1 LSSIPS
7 RSERT
12 WVEPQSI
19 DLPEELEK
27 LVGGHQLL
35 GESLVRR
42 GLSTYSQ
49 ARAFLDPAFY
59 KPSAPQDIPD
69 LSKAADRL
77 LRAIKQGETIGVWG
91 DFDVDGQTSTTVLVD
106 SLRQLGGN
114 TRYYIPVRARESH
127 GVDLAALQT
136 FIHKGIQVVLTCDT
150 GITAYE
156 AAAYARAQGVDF
168 IITDHHT
175 LPPEL
180 PQAYAAVN
188 PQRLPDGHPSGT
200 LSGVGVAY
208 KLIEELCQQS
218 GRPDIAAHQLDLVAL
233 GTIADLALLRG
244 DARYLV
250 QLGLEKLRSSER
262 LAVRIML
269 ENADM
274 RPESMTEEHI
284 GFILGPRMNAIGR
297 LGDANPM
304 VEFLTTQDLTQARI
318 ISRQLETLNANRKL
332 MCDQVYKAARD
343 QIERSP
349 ALLDDPVLILAHP
362 TWPAGVVGIVASR
375 LVDLYH
381 RPAILICTPTG
392 EVGHGSARSVDG
404 INITAAIRDQSR
416 LLNGFGGHPMAAGL
430 AIDPQNIPDFRRG
443 MAKSITAQ
451 LAGRQ
456 LESKLS
462 IDAFLP
468 LADVHLNLVEQLD
481 RLSPFGSGNPAPILA
496 SRGLTLKDWS
506 YLGRGEEHLLLVLED
521 PQGTLQKVIWWQGD
535 KDGLPPEGRFDL
547 AYSVRAKNFRGQ
559 REIQLEFID
568 ARRDETSPIEI
579 GERQQ
584 IEVVDYRGDP
594 NPQAV
599 LSHIA
604 LEPGLVI
611 WQEGENLSNFPGQ
624 DRSHLTPAANLVLW
638 SIPPGRAV
646 LENGLKTVMP
656 RKIFLFGVTPAVDQP
671 APFLNRLAGLARYA
685 VKTLSGRVQVERL
698 ACATAQREATVWKG
712 LYWLQ
717 ARGVFSL
724 TEMGEGMILVQ
735 EGGLENPAALSIL
748 EAEIKYLLQETAAFR
763 SFFLRS
769 DPKIISSVS
778 H

>member
-1 LSSIPS
+1 MSSIPS

-12 WVEPQSI
+12 WVEPQPA

-42 GLSTYSQ
+42 GLTTYSQ

-59 KPSAPQDIPD
+59 KPSDPQDIPD

-77 LRAIKQGETIGVWG
+77 LQAIKKNEIIGVWG

-114 TRYYIPVRARESH
+114 TQYYIPVRARESH

-136 FIHKGIQVVLTCDT
+136 FIRKGVQVVLTCDT
-150 GITAYE
+150 GITAHE
-156 AAAYARAQGVDF
+156 AAAYSQAQGVDF

-180 PQAYAAVN
+180 PHAYAAVN
-188 PQRLPDGHPSGT
+188 PQRLPEGHPSGT
-200 LSGVGVAY
+200 LSGVGIAY
-208 KLIEELCQQS
+208 KLIEEMAQRA
-218 GRPDIAAHQLDLVAL
+218 GRPDIAAGQLDLVAL
-233 GTIADLALLRG
+233 GTIADLALLRA
-244 DARYLV
+244 DAHYLV
-250 QLGLEKLRSSER
+250 QIGLEKLRSTER
-262 LAVRIML
+262 LAIRMML

-297 LGDANPM
+297 LGDANSM
-304 VEFLTTQDLTQARI
+304 VEFLTTKDLTRARI
-318 ISRQLETLNANRKL
+318 ISEQLETLNANRKL

-349 ALLDDPVLILAHP
+349 ALLDDPVLILSHP

-375 LVDLYH
+375 LVDLYN
-381 RPAILICTPTG
+381 RPAILICTPAG
-392 EVGHGSARSVDG
+392 EAGRGSARSIDG

-416 LLNGFGGHPMAAGL
+416 LLNGFGGHGMAAGL
-430 AIDPQNIPDFRRG
+430 SIDPQNIPDFRRG
-443 MAKSITAQ
+443 MAKSINTQ
-451 LAGRQ
+451 LAGQ
-456 LESKLS
+456 QIESRLS

-468 LADVHLNLVEQLD
+468 LREVHLDLVEQLD
-481 RLSPFGSGNPAPILA
+481 RLSPFGSGNPAPVLA
-496 SRGLTLKDWS
+496 SRGLTLKDWN
-506 YLGRGEEHLLLVLED
+506 YLGRSEEHLLLVLED
-521 PQGTLQKVIWWQGD
+521 PDGTLQKVIWWQGD
-535 KDGLPPEGRFDL
+535 KDSLPEGRFDL
-547 AYSVRAKNFRGQ
+547 AYSVRARSYRGQ
-559 REIQLEFID
+559 REIQLEYID
-568 ARRDETSPIEI
+568 TRRDETSPIILEAH
-579 GERQQ
+579 RQV
-584 IEVVDYRGDP
+584 EVVDYRGDP
-594 NPQAV
+594 NPHNA

-604 LEPGLVI
+604 TEPGLLI

-624 DRSHLTPAANLVLW
+624 DRFHLTSAVNLAIW

-646 LENGLKTVMP
+646 LEIALKTVMP
-656 RKIFLFGVTPAVDQP
+656 KKLYLFGVNPSVDQMP
-671 APFLNRLAGLARYA
+671 PFLNRLVGLGRYA
-685 VKTLSGRVQVERL
+685 IKTLGGQVPVERL

-724 TEMGEGMILVQ
+724 TEMGGGVILLQ
-735 EGGLENPAALSIL
+735 EGGQENPAALPTL
-748 EAEIKYLLQETAAFR
+748 ESEIKYLLLETAAFR
-763 SFFLRS
+763 SFYLRS
-769 DPKIISSVS
+769 DPKIISSIS
-778 H
+778 D